1 MGFLCM
7 RITIASASSHEGTMS
22 MWADTKDTIV
32 GYKSDGGSCKYA
44 DKEMGGLAAPTAQ
57 TPYIVEKHYCAVNHD
72 MFRGGAVCGACYRL
86 TYSVD
91 QEQGLGRPGSLV
103 VRVVDSGAW
112 ATFDCHMSAFHE
124 ITGEST
130 NIFPVAYDLVPCATS
145 AEGAVAAVL
154 SYDYYWTKFVFS
166 NMRYPVERAE
176 LSIGEKTYTLK
187 RVLGYWAAWT
197 GPVDGQ
203 VSFMLVDDHG
213 NKALLNNCF
222 SGWKNRKTGSLCVA
236 EDGVALALANPS
248 CNETITPT
256 IFP

>member
-91 QEQGLGRPGSLV
+91 QQQGLGRPGSLV
-103 VRVVDSGAW
+103 IQVVDSGAW
-112 ATFDCHMSAFHE
+112 ATFDCHMTAFHQ
-124 ITGEST
+124 ITGAST
-130 NIFPVAYDLVPCATS
+130 NIFPVTYELVPCATS
-145 AEGAVAAVL
+145 SKGATAAVL

-166 NMRYPVERAE
+166 DMRYPVDTAQ
-176 LSIGEKTYTLK
+176 LTVGEKTYNLK

-197 GPVDGQ
+197 GPAEGS
-203 VSFMLVDDHG
+203 VSFKLVDDHG
-213 NKALLNNCF
+213 NTASLNNCF
-222 SGWKNRKTGSLCVA
+222 GGWKNRKTGDSCFA
-236 EDGVALALANPS
+236 RTSAALLLANDIS
-248 CNETITPT
+248 NDTVTAE